1 MSGVEGSE
9 NRKGTARQVRN
20 IFLKKK
26 SWKEPEE
33 TKKRW
38 KERTRTKIIQNV
50 SEDRRKEPFFVIDGG
65 IFKSSELKESWVNLS
80 SATFFFDLFFFRFA
94 AFFFFFFS
102 LFFIW
107 DKTIITKHGVVAPG
121 GAWRWRSKMRYVE
134 EREEFVKSNSPWRSR
149 TGTVNLDHQ
158 AG

>member
-38 KERTRTKIIQNV
+38 KKRTRTKIIQNV

-102 LFFIW
+102 LFFYLGQ
-107 DKTIITKHGVVAPG
+107 DDNNK
-121 GAWRWRSKMRYVE
+121 AWRCCARRCMEVE
-134 EREEFVKSNSPWRSR
+134 IEDEVCGGEGGVCEK
-149 TGTVNLDHQ
+149 
-158 AG
+158 